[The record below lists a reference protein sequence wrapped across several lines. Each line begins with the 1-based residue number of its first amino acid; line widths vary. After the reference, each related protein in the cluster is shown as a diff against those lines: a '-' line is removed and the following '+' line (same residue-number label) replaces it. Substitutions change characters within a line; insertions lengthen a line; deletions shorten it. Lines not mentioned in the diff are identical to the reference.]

1 MIYSMSPWFIAW
13 PRRFIATHD
22 IPACDLFHTTSKC
35 RAGCTCANEY
45 VMMSLK
51 WCSLF
56 GSPSPSRAAEGTN
69 FYLAASTWPDAV
81 CVLPHEQLVDSV
93 WKSQMSRMKVVIST
107 NVLLKWWINLNV
119 CIQGIPLILM
129 VLVRKLYT
137 ISIDVCTCISALCS
151 LTLLVSAS
159 FQLNPSQTFM
169 WKSTSD
175 CKATSADACAEQPLN
190 SSRN

>member
-1 MIYSMSPWFIAW
+1 MIYCMSPWFIAW
-13 PRRFIATHD
+13 SWRFIAMRD

-35 RAGCTCANEY
+35 RAGYMCANEY
-45 VMMSLK
+45 VLMSLK

-56 GSPSPSRAAEGTN
+56 SSPSPSGAAEGTH
-69 FYLAASTWPDAV
+69 FYLAASTWPNAV
-81 CVLPHEQLVDSV
+81 CVRPHKHLVDSV
-93 WKSQMSRMKVVIST
+93 WNSQMSRMKVIST

-119 CIQGIPLILM
+119 CVQWMPLILM
-129 VLVRKLYT
+129 VLVQKLYT